1 MPNSPA
7 SVGRRAFLRLVAT
20 TLALPAMPRLS
31 RAQAWPARPIRAIV
45 PILAGTGVDVLSR
58 LVLNEL
64 SVRLGQPIVVEN
76 RPGASGTVGG
86 ATAAKADPDGYTLLT
101 DSSSHTIVPSLFTG
115 LPYDPVHAFAA
126 VIPCGT
132 MPFVLVCASEKG
144 FKTLADLIAAANAK
158 PGGLTYASGGLG
170 TTNHLA
176 VERLRLSAGF
186 EAMHVPY
193 RGAGFIAD
201 VLADR
206 IDFAVV
212 PLGPYLPLIQTG
224 KLSALAVTDKKRTAS
239 LPGVPTT
246 LELGHAN
253 SDTRFW
259 VGLFVPARTPDEII
273 QKLNDETTKALG
285 VPRMR
290 ERLAEIAAEPMIM
303 SPSDF
308 GAMIAQEF
316 AANAELAKKI
326 GLKAT

>member
-1 MPNSPA
+1 MTVA
-7 SVGRRAFLRLVAT
+7 RRAFLRLVGT
-20 TLALPAMPRLS
+20 TLAWPAASRLS
-31 RAQAWPARPIRAIV
+31 RAEAWPARPIRAVV

-58 LVLNEL
+58 LALNGL

-115 LPYDPVHAFAA
+115 LPYDPVHAFEP
-126 VIPCGT
+126 VIPLGT
-132 MPFVLVCASEKG
+132 MPFVLVCASAKN
-144 FKTLADLIAAANAK
+144 FKTLGDLIAAAKAN
-158 PGGLTYASGGLG
+158 PDGLTYASGGIG

-201 VLADR
+201 VLSDR

-212 PLGPYLPLIQTG
+212 PLGPYLPLIQAG
-224 KLSALAVTDKKRTAS
+224 KLSALAVTDEKRTVS
-239 LPGVPTT
+239 LPDVPTT
-246 LELGHAN
+246 LEAGYPDSA
-253 SDTRFW
+253 TRFW
-259 VGLFVPARTPDEII
+259 VGLFVPAKTPGEII
-273 QKLNDETTKALG
+273 QKLNDETIQALG

-290 ERLAEIAAEPMIM
+290 ERFAEIATAPMIM
-303 SPSDF
+303 SPSQF
-308 GAMIAQEF
+308 GGLIAQEF
-316 AANAELAKKI
+316 ATNAQLAKKI

>member
-1 MPNSPA
+1 MNL
-7 SVGRRAFLRLVAT
+7 VRRELLRLVGT
-20 TLALPAMPRLS
+20 TLALPALARLS
-31 RAQAWPARPIRAIV
+31 RAETWPARPIRAVV

-64 SVRLGQPIVVEN
+64 AARLGQPIVIEN

-86 ATAAKADPDGYTLLT
+86 ATAAKADADGYTLLI

-115 LPYDPVHAFAA
+115 LPYDPVHDFAP
-126 VIPCGT
+126 VIPVGT
-132 MPFVLVCASEKG
+132 MPFVLVCASTKG
-144 FKTLADLIAAANAK
+144 FKTLGDLIAAANAK
-158 PGGLTYASGGLG
+158 PGGLTYASGGIG

-193 RGAGFIAD
+193 RGAGFIPD

-212 PLGPYLPLIQTG
+212 PLGPYLPLIQAG
-224 KLSALAVTDKKRTAS
+224 KLSALAVTDRKRTAS
-239 LPGVPTT
+239 LPDVPTT

-253 SDTRFW
+253 SDTSFW
-259 VGLFVPARTPDEII
+259 VGLFAPAKTPGDII
-273 QKLNDETTKALG
+273 QRLNDETTKALA
-285 VPRMR
+285 VPGTQ
-290 ERLAEIAAEPMIM
+290 ERLREIAAEPMIM

-308 GAMIAQEF
+308 AAMLAQEF
-316 AANAELAKKI
+316 ASNAELAKKI